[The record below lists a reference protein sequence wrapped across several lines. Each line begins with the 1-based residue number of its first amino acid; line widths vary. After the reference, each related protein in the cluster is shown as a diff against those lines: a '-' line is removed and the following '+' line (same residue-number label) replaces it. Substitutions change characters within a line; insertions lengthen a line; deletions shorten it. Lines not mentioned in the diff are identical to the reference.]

1 MSKLRTFCLIIIL
14 VCVFVS
20 LTRGFS
26 ALHTAADV
34 ISGDE
39 TAVFGKLSILFSD
52 YTGLSYSS
60 YLTIFEASA
69 WASFAALVR
78 SVTSEIKASKK
89 K

>member
-20 LTRGFS
+20 LTRGFG
-26 ALHTAADV
+26 ALHNAADV

-39 TAVFGKLSILFSD
+39 TAVFGRLSILFSE

-60 YLTIFEASA
+60 YLMIFETSA
-69 WASFAALVR
+69 WASFAAL
-78 SVTSEIKASKK
+78 SKSIFNELKSNKK